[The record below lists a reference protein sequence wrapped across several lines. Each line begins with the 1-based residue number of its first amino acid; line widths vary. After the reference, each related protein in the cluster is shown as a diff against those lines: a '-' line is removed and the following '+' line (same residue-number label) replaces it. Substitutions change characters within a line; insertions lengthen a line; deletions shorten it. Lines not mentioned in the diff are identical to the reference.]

1 MQLGIIGL
9 PQSGKTT
16 LFNALTRGSVP
27 TGASSG
33 RIEVHTA
40 VVDVPDPRVDQLS
53 SMFNPKKTI
62 YAKVTYADIAGL
74 DGSSSADKGI
84 SGQLLN
90 HLQQMDGFIL
100 VVRAFENPMVMHPR
114 ETIDP
119 IRDLETMES
128 EFILNDLIAVDRKL
142 TRLADEYRKGGAGRD
157 RAVVQREI
165 TLFEKLNELLGE
177 EKPLRSA
184 DLSEEEVRSLSGYN
198 FLTLKPLLVVF
209 NLHEGQAEP
218 PIPAAAGPNISYV
231 CLQAK
236 LEMDI
241 AQLDAEE
248 AALFLEE
255 YDIKEPS
262 LNRMIRLSYDL
273 LGLQS
278 FFTVGED
285 EVRAWTVIEGA
296 TAPQAAGV
304 IHSDL
309 EKGFIRA
316 ETISYQDLIEC
327 GSMAEGRNQGKLRL
341 EGKNYIVQE
350 GDILHIR
357 FNI

>member
-16 LFNALTRGSVP
+16 LFNALTRGTVP
-27 TGASSG
+27 TGMGSG
-33 RIEVHTA
+33 RIEVHTG
-40 VVDVPDPRVDQLS
+40 VVDVPDARVDQLS
-53 SMFNPKKTI
+53 EMFNPKKTI

-74 DGSSSADKGI
+74 DGSSSTDKGI
-84 SGQLLN
+84 SGELLN
-90 HLQQMDGFIL
+90 HLQKMDGFIL

-119 IRDLETMES
+119 LRDLTTMES
-128 EFILNDLIAVDRKL
+128 EFLLNDLIAVDRKL
-142 TRLADEYRKGGAGRD
+142 TRLADEDRKGGAGRD
-157 RAVVQREI
+157 RALVKREI
-165 TLFEKLNELLGE
+165 TLFEKLNEYLGE
-177 EKPLRSA
+177 EKPLRTCGLTEDEIA
-184 DLSEEEVRSLSGYN
+184 MVSGYN
-198 FLTLKPLLVVF
+198 LLTLKPLLVVF
-209 NLHEGQAEP
+209 NLHEGQDAP
-218 PIPAAAGPNISYV
+218 VFPGAGENTSYV
-231 CLQAK
+231 ALQAK
-236 LEMDI
+236 LEADI

-248 AALFLEE
+248 AAMFLEE
-255 YDIKEPS
+255 YGIEEPS

-285 EVRAWTVIEGA
+285 EVRAWTVKEGA
-296 TAPQAAGV
+296 TAPEAAGV

-316 ETISYQDLIEC
+316 ETINNQVLLEC
-327 GSMAEGRNQGKLRL
+327 GSMAEARNQGKLRL

>member
-16 LFNALTRGSVP
+16 LFNALTRGSIP
-27 TGASSG
+27 TGGGSG
-33 RIEVHTA
+33 RIEVHTG
-40 VVDVPDPRVDQLS
+40 VVDVPDTRVDQLS
-53 SMFNPKKTI
+53 AMFKPKKTI

-74 DGSSSADKGI
+74 DGSSSTDKGI

-114 ETIDP
+114 ETIDAF
-119 IRDLETMES
+119 RDLETMES
-128 EFILNDLIAVDRKL
+128 EFILNDLIAVERKL
-142 TRLADEYRKGGAGRD
+142 ARLSDEYRRGGLGRD

-177 EKPLRSA
+177 EKPLRA
-184 DLSEEEVRSLSGYN
+184 VGLSEDEISSLSGYN
-198 FLTLKPLLVVF
+198 LLTLKPLLVVF
-209 NLHEGQAEP
+209 NLHEGQEEP
-218 PIPAAAGPNISYV
+218 AIPEEVKPNTAYV
-231 CLQAK
+231 SQMAK
-236 LEMDI
+236 LEADI
-241 AQLDAEE
+241 AQLEPEDA
-248 AALFLEE
+248 AMFLEE
-255 YDIKEPS
+255 YNIQEPS

-273 LGLQS
+273 LGLES

-285 EVRAWTVIEGA
+285 EVRAWTVRSGA
-296 TAPQAAGV
+296 TAPEAAGV

-316 ETISYQDLIEC
+316 ETINNQVLLEC
-327 GSMAEGRNQGKLRL
+327 GSMAEARNQGKLRL